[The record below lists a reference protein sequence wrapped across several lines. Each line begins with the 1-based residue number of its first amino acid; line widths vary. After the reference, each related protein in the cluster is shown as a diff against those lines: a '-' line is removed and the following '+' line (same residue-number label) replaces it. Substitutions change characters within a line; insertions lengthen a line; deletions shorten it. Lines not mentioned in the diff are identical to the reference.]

1 MVKKDESKMVL
12 PPWGGVWHLERGTLS
27 PMEGNVL
34 DSTDDA
40 VRMEGINLDKQKID
54 IVVMKSTITAYIQLV
69 TEEVKEA

>member
-1 MVKKDESKMVL
+1 MAKKDKTEIML
-12 PPWGGVWHLERGTLS
+12 PPWGGVWHLERGTLP

-34 DSTDDA
+34 DSNEEM
-40 VRMEGINLDKQKID
+40 VRLEGINTDKQKID